1 MKCDE
6 IRVDMRNISP
16 EDREK
21 NKKNT
26 ELLFRLN
33 HTMPMTEEYDSILR
47 ELLGDN
53 LGDGSY
59 IMAPITNIVCPEKLK
74 LGKKVYINPGFLAMS
89 RGGITIGDNTQIA
102 ANVQILSNNHD
113 VYDLSVLT
121 CKPVE
126 IGKNVWIGAGTTI
139 LPGVRIGDN
148 AVIGAASVVT
158 KDVPNRAVAVCNPA
172 RVIKMLDLV

>member
-1 MKCDE
+1 MNCEE
-6 IRVDMRNISP
+6 IRVNKRNISAKDK
-16 EDREK
+16 ERDKR
-21 NKKNT
+21 NT

-33 HTMPMTEEYDSILR
+33 HTMPMTEEYDSLLR
-47 ELLGDN
+47 ELLGEN

-59 IMAPITNIVCPEKLK
+59 IMAPVTNIVCPEKLK

-102 ANVQILSNNHD
+102 ANVQILSNDHD
-113 VYDLSVLT
+113 VHNLSVHK

-126 IGKNVWIGAGTTI
+126 IGKNVWIGAGATI
-139 LPGVRIGDN
+139 LPGVRIGDR

-158 KDVPNRAVAVCNPA
+158 KDVPDGAVAVCNPA
-172 RVIKMLDLV
+172 RVIKMLDFM